1 MKVKIAPLDSKFM
14 LISILGFLVSV
25 MYIMPQISTSWGFT
39 FMIFFLMMFIASMF
53 TMTKSDTSPD
63 AIDSLAIKKIKKK

>member
-1 MKVKIAPLDSKFM
+1 MKVKIAPLDSTFM

-39 FMIFFLMMFIASMF
+39 FMIFFLMMFTASMF